1 MNERRT
7 VSRLLKDAQ
16 ELKQIAAQLRIDV
29 VSMLLEAGS
38 GHSGGS
44 LSAVEIMSVLY
55 FHEMN
60 HDPADPQWPER
71 DRFILSKGH
80 VCPIL
85 YAALA
90 RAGYFPVEELLTLR
104 RLGSRLQGHPGR
116 NKGLPGLEA
125 STGSLGQ
132 GLGIAVGIALGA
144 KHDAGYRVYCLNG
157 DGELDEGSIWEA
169 AMAAGHYRLD
179 NLVTVVD
186 NNNLQI
192 DGRLKNVMDVYPID
206 RKFEAF
212 NWSVIPCDGHDAAAL
227 INAFEQARDF
237 KGKPSVIIAKT
248 VKGKGVSFME
258 NEAGWHGKAP
268 NPEEARKA
276 LKELKKQQVK
286 VGVWPGAQV
295 QLKPSKLGV

>member
-1 MNERRT
+1 MARM
-7 VSRLLKDAQ
+7 LKEPG
-16 ELKQIAAQLRIDV
+16 ELRQIAAQLRLDL
-29 VSMLLEAGS
+29 VSMLFEAGS

-44 LSAVEIMSVLY
+44 LSAVEIMTVLY

-60 HDPADPQWPER
+60 HDPADPEWAGR
-71 DRFILSKGH
+71 DRFVLSKGH

-85 YAALA
+85 YAGLA

-104 RLGSRLQGHPGR
+104 RLGSRLQGHPGT
-116 NKGLPGLEA
+116 NKGLPGLEV

-132 GLGIAVGIALGA
+132 GLGVAVGIALGA
-144 KHDAGYRVYCLNG
+144 KHDKADYRVYCLNG

-169 AMAAGHYRLD
+169 AMAAAHYKLD

-186 NNNLQI
+186 NNDLQI
-192 DGRLKNVMDVYPID
+192 DGRLKKVMDVYPID

-212 NWSVIPCDGHDAAAL
+212 NWNVISCDGHDVEAL
-227 INAFEQARDF
+227 IDAFQQARDF

-268 NPEEARKA
+268 NAEELRKA
-276 LKELKKQQVK
+276 LEELKEQQADA
-286 VGVWPGAQV
+286 GVWPGAKA
-295 QLKPSKLGV
+295 QLKPSKLNV